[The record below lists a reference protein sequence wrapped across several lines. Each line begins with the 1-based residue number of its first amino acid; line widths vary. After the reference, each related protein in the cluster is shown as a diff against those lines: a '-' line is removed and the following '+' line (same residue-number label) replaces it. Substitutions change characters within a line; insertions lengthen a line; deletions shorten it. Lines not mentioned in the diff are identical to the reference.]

1 MQFRLMSI
9 SFHCGTILTPMLD
22 HGGEANFESDCHRS
36 IPVAVFQEASID
48 WVTPW
53 SHAVS
58 IRSPISENEG
68 CSFM

>member
-36 IPVAVFQEASID
+36 IPVTVFQEALID
-48 WVTPW
+48 WVTP
-53 SHAVS
+53 
-58 IRSPISENEG
+58 
-68 CSFM
+68 